1 MARPQGGE
9 RERERLAALA
19 LRRGLGA
26 GRCWVPGGF
35 RRLPARGGGAGAGL
49 AGGAG
54 VEPSAGGGTGRRPG
68 GLARVVA
75 PHGECPP
82 PTSRGAWSAQ
92 TLRPQ
97 HPLGGGDKS
106 EGGKATNPSGFLGDS
121 KRVGRALLCKAAGTQ
136 GCPWVSP
143 PPRPP
148 GTKPAARCGAALNF
162 TLRL

>member
-19 LRRGLGA
+19 LRPGLGA
-26 GRCWVPGGF
+26 GRCWLPGRF
-35 RRLPARGGGAGAGL
+35 RRLPALRGWGRGRAGGRSRGGAERGGRDGAETRRAGTGGGAA
-49 AGGAG
+49 
-54 VEPSAGGGTGRRPG
+54 RP
-68 GLARVVA
+68 V
-75 PHGECPP
+75 
-82 PTSRGAWSAQ
+82 PTAHLERAWLAQ

-106 EGGKATNPSGFLGDS
+106 EGGKATSPSGFLGDS
-121 KRVGRALLCKAAGTQ
+121 KRVGRAPLYKAAGTQ

-148 GTKPAARCGAALNF
+148 RTKPAA
-162 TLRL
+162 